1 MFKTMLS
8 NFRSAFASSTGKI
21 CLGLFYT
28 PLSSTN
34 IKFYKKNQTNLFKI
48 YSVVVIIES
57 FASTSMLVRPK

>member
-34 IKFYKKNQTNLFKI
+34 IKFYKKKI
-48 YSVVVIIES
+48 KPICSKFI
-57 FASTSMLVRPK
+57 AWW